1 MHSSRAAA
9 SSTIGGEND
18 CVRRVPV
25 EQLKA
30 GDRIGQDVYAD
41 PAGLPLLK
49 AGIRISDSYRASLER
64 AGVPAVWVDDGLS
77 KGIEPLEV
85 LSEQTK
91 RRATIAIRDAFRDAP
106 TTLATGR
113 DLPDKTV
120 REMIDV
126 VDLIIDEVA
135 NNLHA
140 ALALNDLANA
150 DGYTLK
156 HSLAVTTLG
165 LSLGL
170 RVMQKYGWFD
180 AQDKLRFDD
189 IHGRLPPLG
198 VGLLVHD
205 IGKLTVPPEI
215 LNKPGK
221 LTDEEW
227 VTMKTHP
234 MEGVRI
240 LQHATVSPLSRA
252 VVRSH
257 HEQWNGAGYPAGLAG
272 SKIHQFARI
281 AAVADVFDALTS
293 DRHYRKAWPVH
304 KAWTF
309 IIERSGTHFDPE
321 VVNVFQSSVA
331 PYPPGTGVVLS
342 DGRAGIVK
350 SVHPGKLLLPIVRVV
365 LDAAG
370 AMMGPDEIDLSTSD
384 GLTVVST
391 DFDPGTAVTE
401 A

>member
-1 MHSSRAAA
+1 M
-9 SSTIGGEND
+9 
-18 CVRRVPV
+18 RRVPV
-25 EQLKA
+25 EQLKS
-30 GDRIGQDVYAD
+30 GDRIGRDVYAD

-64 AGVPAVWVDDGLS
+64 AGVPDVWVDDGLS
-77 KGIEPLEV
+77 EGIEPLEV
-85 LSEQTK
+85 LSEGTK

-106 TTLATGR
+106 TSLATGR

-126 VDLIIDEVA
+126 VDQIIQEVA
-135 NNLHA
+135 DNVHA

-189 IHGRLPPLG
+189 THGRLPPLG

-205 IGKLTVPPEI
+205 IGKLAVPPEI
-215 LNKPGK
+215 LNKPGQ

-227 VTMKTHP
+227 VAMKAHP
-234 MEGVRI
+234 LEGVRI
-240 LQHATVSPLSRA
+240 LQHATISPLSRA

-257 HEQWNGAGYPAGLAG
+257 HEQWNGGGYPAGLVG

-304 KAWTF
+304 KAWMF
-309 IIERSGTHFDPE
+309 IVERSGTHFDPE
-321 VVNVFQSSVA
+321 VVNVFKSSVA

-342 DGRAGIVK
+342 DGSSGIVK
-350 SVHPGKLLLPIVRVV
+350 EVRPEMLTQPIVRIV

-370 AMMGPDEIDLSTSD
+370 AAVTPYEVDLAVAKGVSVTS
-384 GLTVVST
+384 SE
-391 DFDPGTAVTE
+391 FDPGAVLDPRE
-401 A
+401 

>member
-1 MHSSRAAA
+1 M
-9 SSTIGGEND
+9 
-18 CVRRVPV
+18 RRVPV
-25 EQLKA
+25 EQLKS
-30 GDRIGQDVYAD
+30 GDRVGRDVYSD

-85 LSEQTK
+85 LSEGTK

-106 TTLATGR
+106 TTLASGK

-120 REMIDV
+120 REMMDV
-126 VDLIIDEVA
+126 VDQIIDEVA
-135 NNLHA
+135 ENVHA

-170 RVMQKYGWFD
+170 RLMQKYGWFD

-205 IGKLTVPPEI
+205 IGKLAVPPEI

-221 LTDEEW
+221 LTDDEW
-227 VTMKTHP
+227 VAMKTHP

-240 LQHATVSPLSRA
+240 LQHATISPLSRA

-257 HEQWNGAGYPAGLAG
+257 HEQWNGQGYPAGLAG
-272 SKIHQFARI
+272 SKIHQFARV

-309 IIERSGTHFDPE
+309 IVERSGTHFDPE
-321 VVNVFQSSVA
+321 VVSVFQSSVA

-342 DGRAGIVK
+342 DGSSGIVK
-350 SVHPGKLLLPIVRVV
+350 EVRPEMLTQPIVRIV
-365 LDAAG
+365 LDPEGAAVT
-370 AMMGPDEIDLSTSD
+370 PYEVDLAVVEKLSVTS
-384 GLTVVST
+384 SE
-391 DFDPGTAVTE
+391 FDPGAVMDPRE
-401 A
+401 

>member
-1 MHSSRAAA
+1 M
-9 SSTIGGEND
+9 
-18 CVRRVPV
+18 RRVPV
-25 EQLKA
+25 EQLRS
-30 GDRIGQDVYAD
+30 GDRIGRDVYSD

-85 LSEQTK
+85 LSEGTK

-113 DLPDKTV
+113 DLPDQTV

-126 VDLIIDEVA
+126 VDQIIDEVA
-135 NNLHA
+135 ENVHA

-205 IGKLTVPPEI
+205 IGKLAVPPEI

-221 LTDEEW
+221 LTDDEW
-227 VTMKTHP
+227 VAMKTHP

-240 LQHATVSPLSRA
+240 LQHATISPLSRA

-257 HEQWNGAGYPAGLAG
+257 HEQWNGAGYPGGLAG
-272 SKIHQFARI
+272 PKIHQFARI

-309 IIERSGTHFDPE
+309 IVERSGTHFDPE
-321 VVNVFQSSVA
+321 VVSVFQSSVA

-342 DGRAGIVK
+342 DGSSGIVK
-350 SVHPGKLLLPIVRVV
+350 EVRPEMLTQPIVRIV
-365 LDAAG
+365 LDPAG
-370 AMMGPDEIDLSTSD
+370 AAVTPYEVDLAVVEKLSVTS
-384 GLTVVST
+384 SE
-391 DFDPGTAVTE
+391 FDPGAVMDPRE
-401 A
+401 

>member
-1 MHSSRAAA
+1 M
-9 SSTIGGEND
+9 
-18 CVRRVPV
+18 RRVPV
-25 EQLKA
+25 AQLKT
-30 GDRIGQDVYAD
+30 GDRVAKDVYAD

-49 AGIRISDSYRASLER
+49 AGIRISDSYRESLKR
-64 AGVPAVWVDDGLS
+64 AEVPAVWVDDALS

-85 LSEQTK
+85 LSEETK
-91 RRATIAIRDAFRDAP
+91 RRATMAIRDAFRDGP
-106 TTLATGR
+106 TTLKNGK

-135 NNLHA
+135 QNVDA

-170 RVMQKYGWFD
+170 RVMQRYGWFD

-189 IHGRLPPLG
+189 IHGRLPALG

-205 IGKLTVPPEI
+205 IGKLAVPPEI
-215 LNKPGK
+215 LQKPGP
-221 LTDEEW
+221 LTPDEW
-227 VTMKTHP
+227 VAMKTHP

-257 HEQWNGAGYPAGLAG
+257 HEYWNGAGYPAGLAG
-272 SKIHQFARI
+272 PKIHQFARV

-304 KAWTF
+304 KAWHF

-331 PYPPGTGVVLS
+331 PYPTGTDVKLS
-342 DGRAGIVK
+342 DGTTAIVK
-350 SVHPGKLLLPIVRVV
+350 DVRPDKLTRPIVRVV
-365 LDAAG
+365 VDATG
-370 AMMGPDEIDLSTSD
+370 IEMTPKEIDLSETP
-384 GLTVVST
+384 GLTIVEE
-391 DFDPGTAVTE
+391 G
-401 A
+401 